1 MRKFNLPLS
10 DSERR
15 SLTAGENILISGELI
30 SARDAAHQRLLAALR
45 KGEALPIDLHIAS
58 IYYAGPSPTKPDEII
73 GSIGPTT
80 AGRMDPFMKEFIE
93 AGLRVTI
100 GKGARNQ
107 ETKDAMRKVGAVYLG
122 AVGGAGARYAT
133 CVKSVRIIAYEEL
146 QSEAVRALRVENFPV
161 TVIIDSNGNDRYAYL
176 MKQGD

>member
-15 SLTAGENILISGELI
+15 SLVAGENILISGELI
-30 SARDAAHQRLLAALR
+30 TARDAAHQRLLASLR
-45 KGEALPIDLHIAS
+45 KGETLPIYLENAT
-58 IYYAGPSPTKPDEII
+58 IYYAGPSPTLPGEVI

-80 AGRMDPFMKEFIE
+80 AGRMDYYMPEFIK

-107 ETKDAMRKVGAVYLG
+107 SAKNAMNEVGAIYLG
-122 AVGGAGARYAT
+122 AIGGAGARYAT
-133 CVKSVRIIAYEEL
+133 CVKSVTIVAYEDL
-146 QSEAVRALRVENFPV
+146 YSEAIRSLIVEDFPV
-161 TVIIDSNGNDRYAYL
+161 TVIIDAKGNDRYARYS
-176 MKQGD
+176 DEED

>member
-15 SLTAGENILISGELI
+15 SLAAGENILISGELI
-30 SARDAAHQRLLAALR
+30 TARDAAHLRLLASLR
-45 KGEALPIDLHIAS
+45 NGETLPIDLTVAS
-58 IYYAGPSPTKPDEII
+58 IYYAGPSPSAPGEII

-80 AGRMDPFMKEFIE
+80 AGRMDPFMREFIE

-107 ETKDAMRKVGAVYLG
+107 ETKDMMRKVGAVYLG
-122 AVGGAGARYAT
+122 AIGGAGARYAT
-133 CVKSVRIIAYEEL
+133 CVKSVRIIAYDEL
-146 QSEAVRALRVENFPV
+146 QSEAIRSMIVENFPV
-161 TVIIDSNGNDRYAYL
+161 TVIIDAEGNDRYAYL
-176 MKQGD
+176 TKQGE